1 MSVRVPSMSV
11 LPPVRRDRIIAQLPQ
26 FYSKKAAVHTK
37 DEFNSKVKT
46 ACQEQRTGTV
56 GFKIAKVIVVG
67 DLAVGKTCLIN
78 RFCKDAFDKN
88 YKATIG
94 VDFEME
100 RFEVLGVPF
109 SLQLWDTA
117 GQERFK
123 CIAST
128 YYRGAQTIVIV
139 FDVNDVASLGHA
151 RQWLE
156 DALKENDPTNVQ
168 LFLVGTKK
176 DLSVCVYSFDIHSS
190 EAQLIRFSLSISR
203 SYFMMK
209 IQLSHFLTTV
219 PVFTSVPVVC
229 CCFRG
234 RSNLDFF
241 GIKDNGIKYPCL
253 IKHRTTGMHFSR
265 SQSSDYI
272 LDTKILKKI
281 LYKMHGILYIIIV
294 HYVFF
299 YWVCIF
305 LFSML
310 FPQSPAQYSQIE
322 QDAIELAEEIKA
334 EYWAL
339 SSLTGENVREFF
351 FRIAS
356 LAFEANV
363 LAELEKSGSRHI
375 GDVIKIN
382 SNSNNVYATS
392 KKKQSNCCQ

>member
-1 MSVRVPSMSV
+1 MTSRWQTAHHLLLNHSAASCVSRSDLQQNGRKKIRGTRPVLNILPKFQREPGGLSDHCYLGLMSVRVPSMSV

-56 GFKIAKVIVVG
+56 GRFRIAKVIVVG

-176 DLSVCVYSFDIHSS
+176 DLS
-190 EAQLIRFSLSISR
+190 
-203 SYFMMK
+203 
-209 IQLSHFLTTV
+209 
-219 PVFTSVPVVC
+219 
-229 CCFRG
+229 
-234 RSNLDFF
+234 
-241 GIKDNGIKYPCL
+241 
-253 IKHRTTGMHFSR
+253 
-265 SQSSDYI
+265 
-272 LDTKILKKI
+272 
-281 LYKMHGILYIIIV
+281 
-294 HYVFF
+294 
-299 YWVCIF
+299 
-305 LFSML
+305 
-310 FPQSPAQYSQIE
+310 SPAQYSQIE

>member
-11 LPPVRRDRIIAQLPQ
+11 LPPVRRDRVIAQLPQ
-26 FYSKKAAVHTK
+26 CYSKKAAVQTK
-37 DEFNSKVKT
+37 DEFNFKVKT

-128 YYRGAQTIVIV
+128 YYRGAQTIIIV

-168 LFLVGTKK
+168 LFL
-176 DLSVCVYSFDIHSS
+176 
-190 EAQLIRFSLSISR
+190 
-203 SYFMMK
+203 
-209 IQLSHFLTTV
+209 
-219 PVFTSVPVVC
+219 
-229 CCFRG
+229 
-234 RSNLDFF
+234 
-241 GIKDNGIKYPCL
+241 
-253 IKHRTTGMHFSR
+253 
-265 SQSSDYI
+265 
-272 LDTKILKKI
+272 
-281 LYKMHGILYIIIV
+281 
-294 HYVFF
+294 
-299 YWVCIF
+299 
-305 LFSML
+305 
-310 FPQSPAQYSQIE
+310 SPAQYSQIE
-322 QDAIELAEEIKA
+322 QDAIKLAEEIKA

-339 SSLTGENVREFF
+339 SSLTGENVRAFF
-351 FRIAS
+351 FRVAS
-356 LAFEANV
+356 LAFEVNV
-363 LAELEKSGSRHI
+363 LAEIEKSGSRHI

-382 SNSNNVYATS
+382 SNSNSLYAT

>member
-11 LPPVRRDRIIAQLPQ
+11 LPPVRKDRVIAQLPQ
-26 FYSKKAAVHTK
+26 CYSKKAAVQTK

-56 GFKIAKVIVVG
+56 GRFKIAKVIVVG

-139 FDVNDVASLGHA
+139 FDVNDVASLRHA

-176 DLSVCVYSFDIHSS
+176 DLS
-190 EAQLIRFSLSISR
+190 
-203 SYFMMK
+203 
-209 IQLSHFLTTV
+209 
-219 PVFTSVPVVC
+219 
-229 CCFRG
+229 
-234 RSNLDFF
+234 
-241 GIKDNGIKYPCL
+241 
-253 IKHRTTGMHFSR
+253 
-265 SQSSDYI
+265 
-272 LDTKILKKI
+272 
-281 LYKMHGILYIIIV
+281 
-294 HYVFF
+294 
-299 YWVCIF
+299 
-305 LFSML
+305 
-310 FPQSPAQYSQIE
+310 SPAQYSQIE
-322 QDAIELAEEIKA
+322 QDAIKLAEEIKA

-351 FRIAS
+351 FRVAS
-356 LAFEANV
+356 LAFEVNV

-382 SNSNNVYATS
+382 SNSNNLYATS

>member
-1 MSVRVPSMSV
+1 MPVCATLCPMISAARGTRPALNILPKFQLEPGGLSDHCYLGLMSVRVPSMSV

-56 GFKIAKVIVVG
+56 GRFKIAKVIVVG

-78 RFCKDAFDKN
+78 RFCKDVFDKN

-176 DLSVCVYSFDIHSS
+176 DLS
-190 EAQLIRFSLSISR
+190 
-203 SYFMMK
+203 
-209 IQLSHFLTTV
+209 
-219 PVFTSVPVVC
+219 
-229 CCFRG
+229 
-234 RSNLDFF
+234 
-241 GIKDNGIKYPCL
+241 
-253 IKHRTTGMHFSR
+253 
-265 SQSSDYI
+265 
-272 LDTKILKKI
+272 
-281 LYKMHGILYIIIV
+281 
-294 HYVFF
+294 
-299 YWVCIF
+299 
-305 LFSML
+305 
-310 FPQSPAQYSQIE
+310 SPAQYSQIE